1 MADETMLDK
10 PKIENTNQVPL
21 HMQHSKY
28 FDSRLRMISLV
39 GLMLL
44 VVTVGGL
51 SRTRQNSETKSAQPQ
66 EAKAKPGAA
75 EMKRLG
81 FYPGEWMYTETYP
94 NGAVNHGT
102 YTSKL
107 GPGGN
112 SLLNTF
118 HSQGPVGDFEGML
131 VYTWD
136 LNEGK
141 YKAYV
146 FGNDL
151 PGALIETGEF
161 EGEKLVLHGELGGGA
176 AKVQMRNVTWMASP
190 GKLISET
197 YMSRA
202 GAPEKLLVR
211 VEATKQ

>member
-1 MADETMLDK
+1 MIDE
-10 PKIENTNQVPL
+10 IESDEINRERL
-21 HMQHSKY
+21 HMRQYSAWFGSSLK
-28 FDSRLRMISLV
+28 RMSAL
-39 GLMLL
+39 GLTLIA
-44 VVTVGGL
+44 VAVGGL
-51 SRTRQNSETKSAQPQ
+51 AMVRQSPETKPAQDQ
-66 EAKAKPGAA
+66 QAKPGVA

-81 FYPGEWMYTETYP
+81 FYPGEWTYTETYP

-136 LNEGK
+136 LAEGK

-146 FGNDL
+146 FGGDF
-151 PGALIETGEF
+151 PGALVETGEF
-161 EGEKLVLHGELGGGA
+161 EGEKLVFHGELGGGG
-176 AKVQMRNVTWMASP
+176 AKVQLRNVTWMASP
-190 GKLISET
+190 GKLVSET

-202 GAPEKLLVR
+202 GAPEKMIVR
-211 VEATKQ
+211 VEASKQ

>member
-1 MADETMLDK
+1 
-10 PKIENTNQVPL
+10 
-21 HMQHSKY
+21 
-28 FDSRLRMISLV
+28 
-39 GLMLL
+39 
-44 VVTVGGL
+44 
-51 SRTRQNSETKSAQPQ
+51 
-66 EAKAKPGAA
+66 
-75 EMKRLG
+75 MKRLG
-81 FYPGEWMYTETYP
+81 FYPGEWTYTETYP

-136 LNEGK
+136 LTEGK

-146 FGNDL
+146 FGNDF
-151 PGALIETGEF
+151 PGALIQTGEF
-161 EGEKLVLHGELGGGA
+161 EGEKLVLHGELGGG
-176 AKVQMRNVTWMASP
+176 KVQMRNVTWIASP

-202 GAPEKLLVR
+202 GTPEKLLVR
-211 VEATKQ
+211 VEASKQ